1 MEQKIAEEKAEKKKR
16 RSIALV
22 TDSIVIILSVIR
34 EIDWEMNNA
43 LFCLLP
49 KKYEWI
55 GRLISK

>member
-1 MEQKIAEEKAEKKKR
+1 MEEQKIAEEKAEKKKR

-49 KKYEWI
+49 KKYE
-55 GRLISK
+55 